1 VAAKDGA
8 KMAGPVLADDS
19 LRLPLGP
26 IILERFVSE
35 RFIWERFIWERF
47 IWERFIWER
56 FSPSRGGFSAPNKG
70 ALLTAPGRSR
80 EILLR

>member
-35 RFIWERFIWERF
+35 RFIWERF
-47 IWERFIWER
+47 
-56 FSPSRGGFSAPNKG
+56 SPSRGRFSAPNKG